1 VDFPGEGRGRGLG
14 YPLPA
19 AVNASNTAVSVGT
32 TNIPIP
38 IGLILYPPLAKVH
51 IALGSHGRGA
61 VQEMLAGSTFENV
74 ARLSH
79 QPVLVVR
86 HPPSE
91 RA

>member
-1 VDFPGEGRGRGLG
+1 MAEL
-14 YPLPA
+14 
-19 AVNASNTAVSVGT
+19 ASAG
-32 TNIPIP
+32 
-38 IGLILYPPLAKVH
+38 ARKRKVH

-61 VQEMLAGSTFENV
+61 VQEMLTGSTFENV

-79 QPVLVVR
+79 QPVPVVR